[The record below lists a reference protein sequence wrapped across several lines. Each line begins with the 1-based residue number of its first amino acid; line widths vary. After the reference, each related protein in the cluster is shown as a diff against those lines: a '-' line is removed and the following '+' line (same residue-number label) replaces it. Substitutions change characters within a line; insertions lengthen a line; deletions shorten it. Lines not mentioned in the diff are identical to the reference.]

1 MNSDK
6 QEECLKSLSAWIIQY
21 KRKTWTQYV
30 KTSDNA
36 NELQDYKNELEQLE
50 SRLRKSIYLEDIENL
65 RGLEWPEELMDCI
78 KDMYMRAEMCDM
90 LYQSLVT
97 HHFNRSPRHEQE
109 LHEENAGLR

>member
-6 QEECLKSLSAWIIQY
+6 QEACLKSLSAWIIQY
-21 KRKTWTQYV
+21 KRKAWRQHV
-30 KTSDNA
+30 KTSNNA
-36 NELQDYKNELEQLE
+36 SELQDYKNELEQLE

-65 RGLEWPEELMDCI
+65 RALEWPDDLMDCI

-90 LYQSLVT
+90 LFESFVT

-109 LHEENAGLR
+109 LHDENSGLM

>member
-6 QEECLKSLSAWIIQY
+6 QEACLKTLSTWIIEY
-21 KRKTWTQYV
+21 KRKTWNKHV
-30 KTSDNA
+30 KTNDDA
-36 NELQDYKNELEQLE
+36 NELESYKNSLEQLE

-65 RGLEWPEELMDCI
+65 KALEWPDELMTCI

-90 LYQSLVT
+90 LYESLVT

-109 LHEENAGLR
+109 LHDENAGLR